1 VVPRGRNRSREGLVP
16 FTYFVGDQFLSLVEV
31 LSSGGGVAAAI
42 AAALVINVR
51 LVAYSA
57 GLVPWFAH
65 ERRRSRMLLA
75 WFVIDPTY
83 VLAVDRFERDDPGP
97 GAPAPLLPRCRS
109 HHLPGVDPRR
119 RRRLVAGAAIPA
131 ALELEMAATLM
142 MVGML
147 ASSTGRADQRLSA
160 AIGFAIGVLGFGLP
174 GHTRMLAAAAIAFGL
189 ALGPQGA
196 ER

>member
-1 VVPRGRNRSREGLVP
+1 
-16 FTYFVGDQFLSLVEV
+16 
-31 LSSGGGVAAAI
+31 
-42 AAALVINVR
+42 
-51 LVAYSA
+51 
-57 GLVPWFAH
+57 
-65 ERRRSRMLLA
+65 
-75 WFVIDPTY
+75 
-83 VLAVDRFERDDPGP
+83 
-97 GAPAPLLPRCRS
+97 
-109 HHLPGVDPRR
+109 
-119 RRRLVAGAAIPA
+119 
-131 ALELEMAATLM
+131 MAATLM